1 MTPSRL
7 GVWALVAACVL
18 LRLTPPWE
26 INHDCGWLLFA
37 ASRFLAGD
45 ALYSELIEINPPLII
60 YLNVPPAAL
69 ASFTGLSVGAALNLW
84 VASLLGLSL
93 FLTSRIVRV
102 GDFVRLMNPIALAA
116 VAFVLVVPV
125 GRDFGQ
131 REHLM
136 MILTLPYFAVVGQRV
151 AGGDVR
157 SGQALGAGLLA
168 AVGFSLKPYFLLA
181 PVLVRIGTALWQRKL
196 FDTRRSENEGLVLGV
211 VVYAAHFFVVPFQSD
226 FAANLELTLEV
237 YGSFKVSF
245 VELLSKPWTIEALVV
260 IVVLSVAAIFAG
272 SIRTSIW
279 VLILAQLGF
288 LGSAFWQG
296 KGWTYHLFPA
306 LACGYL
312 GFVVLVFGAGAR
324 WLRGVFVVVCLCY
337 VALPIGQH
345 WLQREPELA
354 FADAFTG
361 IPPELDAV
369 RELRPGDTLLVVD
382 TDIHT
387 FFAWMV
393 DHEIGWGSRYA
404 CLWPLPGGSSER
416 REDLRRIVLEDI
428 VKHKPNLVF
437 VRKGRPSF
445 IDDEFEISDWLRADW
460 TGYEE
465 QESTLNFRT
474 WRRR

>member
-1 MTPSRL
+1 VTPSRL

-116 VAFVLVVPV
+116 VAFVLVVLV

-157 SGQALGAGLLA
+157 SKQALGAGLLA

-181 PVLVRIGTALWQRKL
+181 PVRAGKDLGTDSDSIELQGVGDVVRIGTAA
-196 FDTRRSENEGLVLGV
+196 TRLVRVGARQAESGPDLRARRRPLQCVDEAEG
-211 VVYAAHFFVVPFQSD
+211 
-226 FAANLELTLEV
+226 
-237 YGSFKVSF
+237 
-245 VELLSKPWTIEALVV
+245 ALKA
-260 IVVLSVAAIFAG
+260 LASVAHEGMGDGEVA
-272 SIRTSIW
+272 
-279 VLILAQLGF
+279 LAQ
-288 LGSAFWQG
+288 
-296 KGWTYHLFPA
+296 
-306 LACGYL
+306 
-312 GFVVLVFGAGAR
+312 
-324 WLRGVFVVVCLCY
+324 
-337 VALPIGQH
+337 
-345 WLQREPELA
+345 
-354 FADAFTG
+354 
-361 IPPELDAV
+361 
-369 RELRPGDTLLVVD
+369 GD
-382 TDIHT
+382 
-387 FFAWMV
+387 
-393 DHEIGWGSRYA
+393 R
-404 CLWPLPGGSSER
+404 
-416 REDLRRIVLEDI
+416 
-428 VKHKPNLVF
+428 
-437 VRKGRPSF
+437 
-445 IDDEFEISDWLRADW
+445 
-460 TGYEE
+460 
-465 QESTLNFRT
+465 
-474 WRRR
+474 